1 MKRAITAALLT
12 MAVVIPITGWLLERI
27 AARLGVVALEEPVM
41 PEDFRFFDGCF
52 LASTTNDLVPVSSID
67 EHRFGLDDLSLVWK
81 LKAGFQNYASE
92 YAAAHPELR
101 AGSR

>member
-1 MKRAITAALLT
+1 MRDG
-12 MAVVIPITGWLLERI
+12 VV
-27 AARLGVVALEEPVM
+27 AARLGVVALEEPVT
-41 PEDFRFFDGCF
+41 PDAFRFFDGCF

-67 EHRFGLDDLSLVWK
+67 EHRFALDDLALVWK

-101 AGSR
+101 AAGL